1 MPIQAVVREVDLAAH
16 KPFCPRTIPFQNFVP
31 LLEPVH
37 LACNA
42 RPEFIRVVDR
52 LIVNML
58 VFLEALN
65 VRLLTEFRRTLK
77 LPLLVQDGINVGA
90 LGIDNGFIGHDKN
103 LDAEELFLP
112 AQKLGTRSQEFILHS
127 TTHDAIEITR

>member
-1 MPIQAVVREVDLAAH
+1 M
-16 KPFCPRTIPFQNFVP
+16 
-31 LLEPVH
+31 
-37 LACNA
+37 
-42 RPEFIRVVDR
+42 
-52 LIVNML
+52 
-58 VFLEALN
+58 
-65 VRLLTEFRRTLK
+65 RLLTEFRRTLK

-127 TTHDAIEITR
+127 TAHDAIEITR